1 MNEDRVKTQAL
12 EGQSAESPRPYSPPR
27 LRYLGSV
34 RELTLG
40 SSGRVVPDS
49 PFGNGRMKM

>member
-40 SSGRVVPDS
+40 SSGLVPDNA
-49 PFGNGRMKM
+49 FRRGRMKM